1 VLRRNWELWLALI
14 AIAAITAAYV
24 SLSRRTG
31 SPPPASGLLG
41 HGLGVLGF
49 VLMLMTQTLYSF
61 RKRSTRARWGSMAVW
76 LKFHMFTGLVGA
88 YLVLLHPAMKFTGL
102 AGVVALMTVVVVASG
117 LVGRYLY
124 TAVPRTVEGAEF
136 EMTELE
142 AQIAQGQLVLMVAGD
157 RGRPPE
163 LQALAGRRR
172 VLRRQMDALAAA
184 RRGLAT
190 WRAVHIPLTVA
201 LFLLAFVHGI
211 GALYYVTLP
220 R

>member
-1 VLRRNWELWLALI
+1 MPRRNRELWLALI

-24 SLSRRTG
+24 SLSRRSG
-31 SPPPASGLLG
+31 SPPPASGLVG

-61 RKRSTRARWGSMAVW
+61 RKRSSRARWGSMAVW

-102 AGVVALMTVVVVASG
+102 AGVVALMTVIVVASG

-124 TAVPRTVEGAEF
+124 TAVPRTVGGAQSEI
-136 EMTELE
+136 TELE
-142 AQIAQGQLVLMVAGD
+142 AQIARGRLVLTVAGD
-157 RGRPPE
+157 RARPPE
-163 LQALAGRRR
+163 LEALVGRQR
-172 VLRRQMDALAAA
+172 VLQRRLDGLAAA

-190 WRAVHIPLTVA
+190 WRAVHIPLSLA
-201 LFLLAFVHGI
+201 LFVLAFVHGI
-211 GALYYVTLP
+211 GALYYVTLSH
-220 R
+220 